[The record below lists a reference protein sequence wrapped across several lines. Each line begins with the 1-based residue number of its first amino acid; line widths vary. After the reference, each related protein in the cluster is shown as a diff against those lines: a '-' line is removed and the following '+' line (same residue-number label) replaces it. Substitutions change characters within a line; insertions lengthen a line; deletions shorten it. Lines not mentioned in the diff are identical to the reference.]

1 MKNANIFLILLVFTM
16 LFSACPTTQPVDPQ
30 LGTVE
35 LNFQLKVNGGDAGL
49 RNVYQVAGN
58 RFLRLDSLR
67 FYVSDVRA
75 VKEDGSELAIKDAI
89 LFDFDQA
96 ARLTHGTGIFYA
108 MELPTGKYKGLRFRL
123 GLPTNLNHADAN
135 SYDIGHPL
143 NRARGM
149 YWNTSD
155 GYVFL
160 QIAGASD
167 SVLTGSYATPVSY
180 QIGLDNLLTNKDYT
194 TIQDHEFT
202 IRAKE
207 ETQFIIQTEL
217 SEILQGVDVVRNPIT
232 HSRPQGSA
240 AYQLAQ
246 KIMENFGIRSLYKVP

>member
-1 MKNANIFLILLVFTM
+1 MLTLSL
-16 LFSACPTTQPVDPQ
+16 LFSACPSKTNVEPQ
-30 LGTVE
+30 VGTIE
-35 LNFQLKVNGGDAGL
+35 LNFQLKINGGDAGL
-49 RNVYQVAGN
+49 RNAYQIGTN

-67 FYVSDVRA
+67 FYLSDVRA

-96 ARLTHGTGIFYA
+96 ARLTHGTGIFYTI
-108 MELPTGKYKGLRFRL
+108 ELPTGKYKGLRFRI
-123 GLPTNLNHADAN
+123 GLPNNLNHADAN
-135 SYDIGHPL
+135 NYDLGHPL

-149 YWNTSD
+149 YWNTTD
-155 GYVFL
+155 GYIFL

-180 QIGLDNLLTNKDYT
+180 QVGLDNLLTDKDYT
-194 TIQDHEFT
+194 TSSDHTFT
-202 IRAKE
+202 IRTKE

-217 SEILQGVDVVRNPIT
+217 SEIMQGVDVVRNPIT

-240 AYQLAQ
+240 AYLLAQ
-246 KIMENFGIRSLYKVP
+246 KIMENFGLRSLYKVP